1 MCCLLKKRQ
10 KEYLKRKRG
19 VTGEKDLLD
28 LFWLTGKHHQHLR
41 TCESVRCCKNTLQTI
56 SSRCLHPSPSV
67 FCLSL
72 FHIYVP
78 LFLHYKG
85 TCNRK
90 DENNTYMVIK
100 RNNVILCKTY
110 HNMEKSEV
118 SSSYRKTS
126 LR

>member
-19 VTGEKDLLD
+19 GAGEKDLLD

-41 TCESVRCCKNTLQTI
+41 MCDSVRCCKNTLQTI

-67 FCLSL
+67 FVYLCSI
-72 FHIYVP
+72 FMF
-78 LFLHYKG
+78 FLHYKRI
-85 TCNRK
+85 CNRK
-90 DENNTYMVIK
+90 DENNKYLVIK
-100 RNNVILCKTY
+100 RNNVILCKTH
-110 HNMEKSEV
+110 HNTEKSEV

-126 LR
+126 LH